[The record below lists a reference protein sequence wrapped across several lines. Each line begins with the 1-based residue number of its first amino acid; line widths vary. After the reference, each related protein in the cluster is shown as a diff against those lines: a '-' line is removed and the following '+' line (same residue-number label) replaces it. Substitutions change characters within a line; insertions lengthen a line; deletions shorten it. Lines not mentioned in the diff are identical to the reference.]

1 MSDISTRLAGL
12 SPRKRELLLRQ
23 LAARQAPGAAERIPR
38 QARDTNQFPLSFSQ
52 LREWLLELLDPGT
65 PAYNLPGGARVLGA
79 LDLDALRRSVGE
91 IVRRH
96 ESLRTTFQPDPSG
109 SGEPVQIVS
118 SEAGVDVPLL
128 DLSALPPAVRDA
140 EAARLI
146 AAERRLPFD
155 LGAGPLLRFF
165 VLRLGP
171 EDHLAP
177 FSMHH
182 IVSDG
187 WSIALLYGEL
197 VALYEAFSTGAPS
210 PLPELPVQYAD
221 FAVWQRERLKDELLE
236 EQVGYWRDQLA
247 GVPPLLPLPIDRPRP
262 RVQRLRGAVAPVALG
277 SDLIRAA
284 KALGQREGAS
294 LFMVLLAAF
303 QALLARWTGEDDVP
317 VGTFSGNRGRAEL
330 EKLIGFFINTL
341 VLRTRLEES
350 MGFASLVARVRDVTL
365 GAFAHQEVPFEKL
378 LEELRLDRDLSHT
391 PLFQALF
398 VLHNYPLQAVELS
411 RVRLAPLEEE
421 GTEAHVNFDLEL
433 ILREHRETDDEVL
446 GVAGYNAELFDAG
459 TIERLCRHLKALLA
473 AALREPERP
482 VHELPLLDAAERDQ
496 LLTEWSGAAVPLP
509 EAPPPIPY
517 LFSSQAA
524 RTPDAIAVEH
534 LGLRTTY
541 RELEERSNRL
551 ARHLRSLGVGPETV
565 VGIAADRSLE
575 LIAGLLAVLKAGGAY
590 LPLDPAYP
598 PERLTWMLADS
609 GAALL
614 LTRRDLAPRWPEAR
628 AVFLE
633 DEERDA
639 RDLRDVRDWNPGN
652 AAYVLYTSGSTGR
665 PKGVVVEHR
674 SLAAYVLDAAA
685 AYGLGPG
692 ERALQLASVSFDTS
706 AEEIY
711 PALVSGATLVLRPE
725 SMLDTVPHFL
735 AELERLGITVLNL
748 PTAYWHTVAAG
759 IADAGAALPRS
770 VRRVIIGGEQAL
782 PEALVQWRR
791 GAAGHPARLV
801 NTYGPTETTIVATR
815 QELPEGADAPAVP
828 IGRPIAGARVYV
840 VDRHLQPVPPGV
852 AGELLVGGVGIARGY
867 LGRPELTASS
877 FIPDPFGTIPGDR
890 LYRTGDFARYQ
901 ASGALEF
908 LGRIDGQVKIRGFR
922 VETGEI
928 ESVLTSHPGVHAAA
942 VVLREDDP
950 GASRL
955 VAYVVAAGEPP
966 TTSELRRFLADR
978 LPEPMVPA
986 IFVPLPVLPL
996 TGSGK
1001 VDRRALPKPG
1011 GERPSLEREYVPP
1024 ASDVEEALAEI
1035 WAEFLKIA
1043 RVGVQDNFFELGGHS
1058 LLATQVITRIR
1069 ERLRVDVP
1077 LIALFQMPT
1086 VEQLAVLIEE
1096 KILDALEAPPE
1107 VTPLVKLQATGSR
1120 PPIFLVHAA
1129 GGLVHDFVNLAQR
1142 LDSDQPFYA
1151 LQSPALVGG
1160 EHFASV
1166 PLMAAHYLE
1175 AVRSVQPRGPY
1186 RLGGYC
1192 VGGTVAFEMARQLR
1206 AAGEP
1211 TEPLLLFDSPGP
1223 PAEPPPPLD
1232 EAELLASYAFTYGNG
1247 AEVSADEL
1255 RALPPKAWIDRV
1267 LERVRETGALDA
1279 SFDAALLHRRWEVM
1293 KRNTRAIL
1301 PFVPAGRLSL
1311 GAVLFRAVEQPDEFK
1326 GQPFLGWERWL
1337 EGPIEVVD
1345 VEGGHLDVFQEP
1357 GVEAAAREL
1366 RDRTAVTAAV

>member
-1 MSDISTRLAGL
+1 MSDISARLAGL

-23 LAARQAPGAAERIPR
+23 LAARQGPGTADRIPR
-38 QARDTNQFPLSFSQ
+38 QPRSARAPQGIDRFPLSFSQ
-52 LREWLLELLDPGT
+52 LREWLLEQLDPGT

-79 LDLDALRRSVGE
+79 LELDALRRTVGE

-96 ESLRTTFQPDPSG
+96 ESLRTTFQTAEASS
-109 SGEPVQIVS
+109 SGEPVQVVS
-118 SEAGVDVPLL
+118 PDATVDAPLL

-171 EDHLAP
+171 EDHLTP

-187 WSIALLYGEL
+187 WSTALLYAEL

-210 PLPELPVQYAD
+210 PLPELPIQYAD
-221 FAVWQRERLKDELLE
+221 FAVWQRERLKGEFLE

-247 GVPPLLPLPIDRPRP
+247 GSPPLLPLPIDRPRP
-262 RVQRLRGAVAPVALG
+262 PVQRLRGAVAPIILG
-277 SDLIRAA
+277 PELIRAA
-284 KALGQREGAS
+284 KALGQRAGAS

-341 VLRTRLEES
+341 VLRTQVGEP
-350 MGFASLVARVRDVTL
+350 MGLAALVARVRDVTL

-411 RVRLAPLEEE
+411 RVTLAPLDERE
-421 GTEAHVNFDLEL
+421 TEAHVNFDLEL
-433 ILREHRETDDEVL
+433 ILREMDDEVL

-459 TIERLCRHLKALLA
+459 TIERLTRHSKALLE
-473 AALREPERP
+473 AALCEPERP
-482 VHELPLLDAAERDQ
+482 VHELPLLDRAEREQ
-496 LLTEWSGAAVPLP
+496 LLKEWSGAAV
-509 EAPPPIPY
+509 APPAAPATAPH
-517 LFSSQAA
+517 LFSAQAA
-524 RTPDAIAVEH
+524 RTPEAVAVEH
-534 LGLRTTY
+534 EGLRTTY

-551 ARHLRSLGVGPETV
+551 ARHLRALGVGPETV
-565 VGIAADRSLE
+565 VGLAADRSLE
-575 LIAGLLAVLKAGGAY
+575 LVTGLLAVLKAGGAY
-590 LPLDPAYP
+590 LPLDPSYP
-598 PERLTWMLADS
+598 PERLTWMLKDS

-614 LTRRDLAPRWPEAR
+614 LTRRELASRWPEAR
-628 AVFLE
+628 TVLLE
-633 DEERDA
+633 EGEERDE
-639 RDLRDVRDWNPGN
+639 RDVRDWNPGN

-674 SLAAYVLDAAA
+674 SLATYALDAAA

-711 PALVSGATLVLRPE
+711 PALISGATLVLRPE
-725 SMLDTVPHFL
+725 SMLDTVPRFL
-735 AELERLGITVLNL
+735 AELDRLGITVLNL
-748 PTAYWHTVAAG
+748 PTAYWHTLAAG
-759 IADAGAALPRS
+759 LDGAALPRG

-782 PEALVQWRR
+782 PEALAQWRR
-791 GAAGHPARLV
+791 GTAGHAARLV

-815 QELPEGADAPAVP
+815 HELGEGAAGPTIP

-840 VDRHLQPVPPGV
+840 VDRFLQPVPPGV
-852 AGELLVGGVGIARGY
+852 AGELLVGGVGLSRGY
-867 LGRPELTASS
+867 LGRPELTAAAFLPDS
-877 FIPDPFGTIPGDR
+877 FVTIPGDR
-890 LYRTGDFARYQ
+890 LYRTGDLVRY
-901 ASGALEF
+901 SSEGTLEF

-928 ESVLTSHPGVHAAA
+928 ESVLSAHPGVRAAA
-942 VVLREDDP
+942 VILREDDP
-950 GASRL
+950 GSPRL
-955 VAYVVAAGEPP
+955 VAYVVGTGEAEPP
-966 TTSELRRFLADR
+966 STTELRRHLADR
-978 LPEPMVPA
+978 LPEHMVPA
-986 IFVPLPVLPL
+986 AFVPLPALPL

-1001 VDRRALPKPG
+1001 VDRRALPRPE

-1024 ASDVEEALAEI
+1024 ASDVEEALVEI
-1035 WAEFLKIA
+1035 WAESLKIA

-1086 VEQLAVLIEE
+1086 VEQLAVLVEE
-1096 KILDALEAPPE
+1096 KILDALEALEDAE
-1107 VTPLVKLQATGSR
+1107 VQ
-1120 PPIFLVHAA
+1120 
-1129 GGLVHDFVNLAQR
+1129 
-1142 LDSDQPFYA
+1142 
-1151 LQSPALVGG
+1151 ALVGG
-1160 EHFASV
+1160 A
-1166 PLMAAHYLE
+1166 P
-1175 AVRSVQPRGPY
+1175 
-1186 RLGGYC
+1186 
-1192 VGGTVAFEMARQLR
+1192 
-1206 AAGEP
+1206 
-1211 TEPLLLFDSPGP
+1211 
-1223 PAEPPPPLD
+1223 
-1232 EAELLASYAFTYGNG
+1232 
-1247 AEVSADEL
+1247 
-1255 RALPPKAWIDRV
+1255 
-1267 LERVRETGALDA
+1267 
-1279 SFDAALLHRRWEVM
+1279 
-1293 KRNTRAIL
+1293 
-1301 PFVPAGRLSL
+1301 
-1311 GAVLFRAVEQPDEFK
+1311 
-1326 GQPFLGWERWL
+1326 
-1337 EGPIEVVD
+1337 
-1345 VEGGHLDVFQEP
+1345 
-1357 GVEAAAREL
+1357 
-1366 RDRTAVTAAV
+1366 

>member
-1 MSDISTRLAGL
+1 MNDISERLAGL

-23 LAARQAPGAAERIPR
+23 LAARQAPGTVDRIPR
-38 QARDTNQFPLSFSQ
+38 QPRAAGTSRFPLSFSQ

-79 LDLDALRRSVGE
+79 LDLDALRRTVGE
-91 IVRRH
+91 ILRRH
-96 ESLRTTFQPDPSG
+96 ESLRTTFQPADASS
-109 SGEPVQIVS
+109 SGEPVQVVS
-118 SEAGVDVPLL
+118 PTATVDVPLL
-128 DLSALPPAVRDA
+128 DLSALPSAARDG

-155 LGAGPLLRFF
+155 LSAGPLLRFF
-165 VLRLGP
+165 VLRLGS

-187 WSIALLYGEL
+187 WSTALLYAEL

-210 PLPELPVQYAD
+210 PLPELPIQYAD
-221 FAVWQRERLKDELLE
+221 FAVWQRERLKGEFLE

-247 GVPPLLPLPIDRPRP
+247 GSPPLLPLPADRPRP
-262 RVQRLRGAVAPVALG
+262 PVQRLRGAVAQVSLG
-277 SDLIRAA
+277 PELIRAA
-284 KALGQREGAS
+284 KALGQRSGAS

-303 QALLARWTGEDDVP
+303 QATLARWTGEDDVP

-341 VLRTRLEES
+341 VLRTQVEEPL
-350 MGFASLVARVRDVTL
+350 GFGALVTRVRDVTL

-378 LEELRLDRDLSHT
+378 LEELRLDRNLSHT

-411 RVRLAPLEEE
+411 QVTLAPLDE
-421 GTEAHVNFDLEL
+421 GGSGEAHVNFDLEL
-433 ILREHRETDDEVL
+433 ILREMDDEVL

-459 TIERLCRHLKALLA
+459 TIERLTRHLKALLE

-482 VHELPLLDAAERDQ
+482 VHELPLLDVAERDQ
-496 LLTEWSGAAVPLP
+496 LLKEWSGATVTLAD
-509 EAPPPIPY
+509 APPTVSH
-517 LFSSQAA
+517 LFSAQAE
-524 RTPDAIAVEH
+524 RTPDAVAVEH

-551 ARHLRSLGVGPETV
+551 ARHLQTLGVGPETV
-565 VGIAADRSLE
+565 VGLAADRSLE
-575 LIAGLLAVLKAGGAY
+575 LMTGLLGVLKAGGAY

-598 PERLTWMLADS
+598 PERLKWMLEDS
-609 GAALL
+609 GAVLL
-614 LTRRDLAPRWPEAR
+614 LTRRELAPRWPGAR
-628 AVFLE
+628 TVFLE
-633 DEERDA
+633 EAGDLKDG
-639 RDLRDVRDWNPGN
+639 RDLKDVNPGN

-674 SLAAYVLDAAA
+674 SLAAYALDAAV

-711 PALVSGATLVLRPE
+711 PTLISGATLVLRPE
-725 SMLDTVPHFL
+725 SMLDTVPRFL

-748 PTAYWHTVAAG
+748 PTAYWHTLAAG
-759 IADAGAALPRS
+759 LGGAALPRG

-791 GAAGHPARLV
+791 GTAGHPARLV

-815 QELPEGADAPAVP
+815 QELGKAASPTIP

-840 VDRHLQPVPPGV
+840 VDPRLQPVQPGV
-852 AGELLVGGVGIARGY
+852 AGELLVGGVGLSRGY
-867 LGRPELTASS
+867 LGRPDLTAAA
-877 FIPDPFGTIPGDR
+877 FVPDPFGTVPGDR
-890 LYRTGDFARYQ
+890 LYRTGDLVRYLDK
-901 ASGALEF
+901 GILEF

-928 ESVLTSHPGVHAAA
+928 ESVLTGHPGVRAAA

-950 GASRL
+950 GSPRL
-955 VAYVVAAGEPP
+955 VAYVVGTGDAEPP
-966 TTSELRRFLADR
+966 STTDLRRFLADR

-986 IFVPLPVLPL
+986 AFVPLPALPL

-1001 VDRRALPKPG
+1001 VDRRALPLPG
-1011 GERPSLEREYVPP
+1011 GERPRLEREYVPP
-1024 ASDVEEALAEI
+1024 ASDVEEALVEI
-1035 WAEFLKIA
+1035 WAESLRIE

-1069 ERLRVDVP
+1069 ERLRVDIP

-1086 VEQLAVLIEE
+1086 VEQLAVLVEE
-1096 KILDALEAPPE
+1096 KILDALEGLEDAE
-1107 VTPLVKLQATGSR
+1107 VQ
-1120 PPIFLVHAA
+1120 
-1129 GGLVHDFVNLAQR
+1129 
-1142 LDSDQPFYA
+1142 
-1151 LQSPALVGG
+1151 ALVGG
-1160 EHFASV
+1160 
-1166 PLMAAHYLE
+1166 
-1175 AVRSVQPRGPY
+1175 G
-1186 RLGGYC
+1186 
-1192 VGGTVAFEMARQLR
+1192 
-1206 AAGEP
+1206 AGE
-1211 TEPLLLFDSPGP
+1211 
-1223 PAEPPPPLD
+1223 
-1232 EAELLASYAFTYGNG
+1232 
-1247 AEVSADEL
+1247 
-1255 RALPPKAWIDRV
+1255 R
-1267 LERVRETGALDA
+1267 
-1279 SFDAALLHRRWEVM
+1279 
-1293 KRNTRAIL
+1293 
-1301 PFVPAGRLSL
+1301 
-1311 GAVLFRAVEQPDEFK
+1311 
-1326 GQPFLGWERWL
+1326 
-1337 EGPIEVVD
+1337 
-1345 VEGGHLDVFQEP
+1345 
-1357 GVEAAAREL
+1357 
-1366 RDRTAVTAAV
+1366 

>member
-12 SPRKRELLLRQ
+12 TPRKRELLLRQ
-23 LAARQAPGAAERIPR
+23 LAARQTPGTVERIPR
-38 QARDTNQFPLSFSQ
+38 QPQDTGRFPLSFSQ

-79 LDLDALRRSVGE
+79 LDLDALRRTVGE

-96 ESLRTTFQPDPSG
+96 ESLRTTFQPS
-109 SGEPVQIVS
+109 SGEPIQVVS
-118 SEAGVDVPLL
+118 PTATVDVPLL

-187 WSIALLYGEL
+187 WSTALLYAEL

-210 PLPELPVQYAD
+210 PLPELPIQYAD
-221 FAVWQRERLKDELLE
+221 FAVWQRERLKGEYLE

-247 GVPPLLPLPIDRPRP
+247 GSPPLLPLPIDRPRP
-262 RVQRLRGAVAPVALG
+262 PVQRLRGAVAQVALG
-277 SDLIRAA
+277 PDLIRAA
-284 KALGQREGAS
+284 KALGQRSGAS

-303 QALLARWTGEDDVP
+303 QAVLARWTGEDDVP
-317 VGTFSGNRGRAEL
+317 VGTFTGNRGRAEL

-341 VLRTRLEES
+341 VLRTRVEEPL
-350 MGFASLVARVRDVTL
+350 GFGALVARVRDVTL

-378 LEELRLDRDLSHT
+378 LEELRLDRNLSHT

-411 RVRLAPLEEE
+411 RVTLAPLDE
-421 GTEAHVNFDLEL
+421 GDSGEAHVNFDLEL
-433 ILREHRETDDEVL
+433 ILREVDDEVQ

-459 TIERLCRHLKALLA
+459 TIERLIRHLKSLLE

-482 VHELPLLDAAERDQ
+482 VHELPLLDAAEREQ
-496 LLTEWSGAAVPLP
+496 LLKEWSGAAVPP
-509 EAPPPIPY
+509 AAAPPPVPR
-517 LFSSQAA
+517 LFSAQAA
-524 RTPDAIAVEH
+524 RTPEAIAVEH
-534 LGLRTTY
+534 EGVRTTY

-565 VGIAADRSLE
+565 VGLAADRSLE
-575 LIAGLLAVLKAGGAY
+575 LVMGLLAVLKAGGAY

-598 PERLTWMLADS
+598 PERLTWMLEDS

-614 LTRRDLAPRWPEAR
+614 LTRRELALRWPEVR
-628 AVFLE
+628 TVFLE
-633 DEERDA
+633 DKERDE
-639 RDLRDVRDWNPGN
+639 RDLRGLDPGN
-652 AAYVLYTSGSTGR
+652 AAYLLYTSGSTGR

-674 SLAAYVLDAAA
+674 SLAAYALDAAA
-685 AYGLGPG
+685 AYGLAPG

-711 PALVSGATLVLRPE
+711 PALISGATLVLRPE
-725 SMLDTVPHFL
+725 SMLDTVPRFL
-735 AELERLGITVLNL
+735 AELDRLGITVLNL
-748 PTAYWHTVAAG
+748 PTAYWHTLTAG
-759 IADAGAALPRS
+759 LDGAALPQA

-791 GAAGHPARLV
+791 GTAGHPARLV

-815 QELPEGADAPAVP
+815 QELGGGAASPTIP

-840 VDRHLQPVPPGV
+840 VDPRHQLVPPGV
-852 AGELLVGGVGIARGY
+852 AGELLVGGVGLSRGY
-867 LGRPELTASS
+867 LGRPDLTASA
-877 FIPDPFGTIPGDR
+877 FVPDPFGAVPGDR
-890 LYRTGDFARYQ
+890 LYRTGDLVRY
-901 ASGALEF
+901 SGRALEF

-928 ESVLTSHPGVHAAA
+928 ESVLTAHPGVRAAA
-942 VVLREDDP
+942 VILREDDP
-950 GASRL
+950 GSPRL
-955 VAYVVAAGEPP
+955 VAYVIGTDGAEPP
-966 TTSELRRFLADR
+966 STTELRRHLADH
-978 LPEPMVPA
+978 LPEHMMPA
-986 IFVPLPVLPL
+986 VFVPLPALPL

-1001 VDRRALPKPG
+1001 VDRRALPRPG

-1024 ASDVEEALAEI
+1024 ASDVEEALVEI
-1035 WAEFLKIA
+1035 WAESLKIA

-1086 VEQLAVLIEE
+1086 VEQLAVLVEE
-1096 KILDALEAPPE
+1096 KILDALEALEDAE
-1107 VTPLVKLQATGSR
+1107 VQ
-1120 PPIFLVHAA
+1120 
-1129 GGLVHDFVNLAQR
+1129 
-1142 LDSDQPFYA
+1142 
-1151 LQSPALVGG
+1151 ALVGG
-1160 EHFASV
+1160 
-1166 PLMAAHYLE
+1166 
-1175 AVRSVQPRGPY
+1175 
-1186 RLGGYC
+1186 GG
-1192 VGGTVAFEMARQLR
+1192 E
-1206 AAGEP
+1206 
-1211 TEPLLLFDSPGP
+1211 
-1223 PAEPPPPLD
+1223 
-1232 EAELLASYAFTYGNG
+1232 EL
-1247 AEVSADEL
+1247 
-1255 RALPPKAWIDRV
+1255 
-1267 LERVRETGALDA
+1267 
-1279 SFDAALLHRRWEVM
+1279 
-1293 KRNTRAIL
+1293 
-1301 PFVPAGRLSL
+1301 
-1311 GAVLFRAVEQPDEFK
+1311 
-1326 GQPFLGWERWL
+1326 
-1337 EGPIEVVD
+1337 
-1345 VEGGHLDVFQEP
+1345 
-1357 GVEAAAREL
+1357 
-1366 RDRTAVTAAV
+1366 